1 MKLHRKRM
9 ALSAKRVGQTCAT
22 LATTKGLEERRTY
35 QPLVRLPLCSTSM
48 WTEDDIERNITSSDV
63 EFLEGEDLKKK
74 GNAKTSRKIKDKP
87 QSTRASIDNARHV
100 LATPDLSGLK
110 RKADDDDDMNDIMS
124 VLDQIDQIST
134 FTRNLLTLPHTAPKR
149 ESLFL

>member
-1 MKLHRKRM
+1 
-9 ALSAKRVGQTCAT
+9 
-22 LATTKGLEERRTY
+22 
-35 QPLVRLPLCSTSM
+35 M
-48 WTEDDIERNITSSDV
+48 WTDDDIERNITSSDV

-74 GNAKTSRKIKDKP
+74 GNAKTSRKIKDKL

-100 LATPDLSGLK
+100 LVTPDLSSLK
-110 RKADDDDDMNDIMS
+110 RKADDDDDDMNDIMS
-124 VLDQIDQIST
+124 VLDQIST